1 MNKHL
6 ERGMLAERA
15 HVRRKV
21 FGAGA
26 EAADLL
32 SRPDVFA
39 AGMAACLGSMLL
51 VPGAWLVAAP
61 IGLVY
66 GIWVSTVKSRLP
78 FRLPLSWEGPD
89 YSNPVPG
96 GGNECKTGE
105 GLLYL
110 GNDAATNEELWLG
123 NSDARRHAFVLGTTG
138 AGKCLPADTLVLTPK
153 GWVRNGDLRP
163 GDQVIRPSGERANI
177 TSVHPQGRLPA
188 VRMHFAD
195 GRFADCS
202 HDHLW
207 SVRTRARNGG
217 EVSGCDSRMT
227 TRTAADIGI
236 FIHLN
241 SLQNEVQPA
250 CRMYI
255 PLPAPMPGPID
266 GSELTKRRADCA
278 AKQGLGSLGF
288 MPSLAG
294 TPEERLKWFGE
305 FVDHRRTFSA
315 VGKGKGGD
323 SVEIP
328 ALGGEDAF
336 MLQHIV
342 WSLGGRAAA
351 IEGAR
356 GNFVRASFP
365 GQEKAVPGASECDPS
380 LLSDGLEIVDVD
392 PCAPGKADGPSAGG
406 SFARA
411 SYPGQEKAVPSA
423 SECDP
428 SLLSDGLE
436 IVDVDPCAP
445 EEADGP
451 IDGSELTGHRAAVA
465 AKRGLGSLGF
475 MPSLAGT
482 PEERLKWFGEFID
495 HRRTFSVVG
504 KGKGGDSVEIPALGG
519 EDAFMLKQIVWS
531 LGGRAAA
538 INGARG
544 NFVRASFPGQ
554 EKAVPG
560 ASECDPSLLS
570 DGLEIVNVDPCAPG
584 KVDDPSMGG
593 SFALASFPG
602 HEKVIPGASECAPSL
617 LSDGLKIVDV
627 DPCAPGKADGPS
639 MGGSFVRA
647 SFPGQGKAVPG
658 ASECNPPV
666 LSDGLEIVDVDPCQP
681 READGASTGV
691 SFMRASFPGHEKAV
705 PGASECDPPQLS
717 DGLEIVNVDACA
729 PGEADGA
736 GAGGGFAR
744 ASFPGQEK
752 AVPGISECDPPQL
765 SDGLEIVDVDPCV
778 PGEADGPSIGGSKR
792 PEAAS
797 VEMSCIRIDSDDGL
811 FVAENYIV
819 THNTEF
825 LLGLVSQSMIW
836 SSGFLF
842 IDGKGTS
849 EFHGKA
855 WSLVSRFGRQ
865 DDYRILNFTDSGGD
879 PDTPA
884 GGPAVQSN
892 TLNPFSHG
900 SPDQLMNLIASLMS
914 DAGAGNDM
922 WKNRAMSLVASTMK
936 TLCEMR
942 DAGDI
947 LLDVQSIRD
956 HLPLGT
962 GVKKKML
969 DGRVA
974 AGIEDVPE
982 AAWEELRTRGGMIEL
997 YLRARNGEFSDSSK
1011 LALKGFFESL
1021 PGFSLGKALNG
1032 ETQEG
1037 KTAEQYGFLAM
1048 QLTKPLGSLADDFG
1062 HIFRT
1067 PFGEVDMEDVVLN
1080 RRILIVLLPALQKA
1094 PEEMRNCGKI
1104 VVAVLKMM
1112 MGKAA
1117 GSDIEGSKRAII
1129 DARPTRSPSPFI
1141 VVLDEAGYYMV
1152 KGIDTMMAQARS
1164 LGFMIVIAGQ
1174 DMAAMQSVSPQIA
1187 ETASANARLTAA
1199 GAMEDAQKTWEFLRR
1214 KFGRHKVAVSTGRT
1228 ARPGLFGMRWEDRGT
1243 ASFAEEDRVSI
1254 SDMQRLK
1261 EGEFYFLMES
1271 MLVKARAFH
1280 LGDRWADRISANK
1293 FIPVRGP
1300 RDRAPGLDQSKDAEF
1315 MSAYEAIGSRL
1326 LNLQELED
1334 QASAYPFAPDDT
1346 LSDIIRD
1353 AGERMEELGPNERNS
1368 AEFRDAFQLAMLLAA
1383 ETEIDEPDPEPEP
1396 DEFGWC

>member
-1 MNKHL
+1 
-6 ERGMLAERA
+6 MLAERA

-39 AGMAACLGSMLL
+39 AAMAACLGSMLL
-51 VPGAWLVAAP
+51 VPGAWLVAVP

-138 AGKCLPADTLVLTPK
+138 AGKCLPVDTLVLTPK

-207 SVRTRARNGG
+207 SVRTRARNRA
-217 EVSGCDSRMT
+217 EVSGGDSCT

-236 FIHLN
+236 FVHLN
-241 SLQNEVQPA
+241 SLQNDVQPA
-250 CRMYI
+250 CRMFI

-266 GSELTKRRADCA
+266 GSELTRRRADCA

-294 TPEERLKWFGE
+294 TPEERLKWLGE
-305 FVDHRRTFSA
+305 FIGHRRTFSA

-336 MLQHIV
+336 LLQQIV

-411 SYPGQEKAVPSA
+411 SYPGQEKVIPGA

-475 MPSLAGT
+475 IPSLAGT

-495 HRRTFSVVG
+495 HRRTFSAVG
-504 KGKGGDSVEIPALGG
+504 KGKGGDTVEIPALGG

-570 DGLEIVNVDPCAPG
+570 DGLEIV
-584 KVDDPSMGG
+584 
-593 SFALASFPG
+593 
-602 HEKVIPGASECAPSL
+602 
-617 LSDGLKIVDV
+617 DV
-627 DPCAPGKADGPS
+627 DAY
-639 MGGSFVRA
+639 
-647 SFPGQGKAVPG
+647 
-658 ASECNPPV
+658 
-666 LSDGLEIVDVDPCQP
+666 
-681 READGASTGV
+681 
-691 SFMRASFPGHEKAV
+691 
-705 PGASECDPPQLS
+705 
-717 DGLEIVNVDACA
+717 A
-729 PGEADGA
+729 PGEADGPSI
-736 GAGGGFAR
+736 GGSFVR

-752 AVPGISECDPPQL
+752 AVPGASECDPSPL
-765 SDGLEIVDVDPCV
+765 SDGLEIEDVDACA
-778 PGEADGPSIGGSKR
+778 PGEADGPSTGGSER
-792 PEAAS
+792 PEVAS

-811 FVAENYIV
+811 FVAENYVV

-982 AAWEELRTRGGMIEL
+982 AAWKELRTRGGMIEL
-997 YLRARNGEFSDSSK
+997 YLRALNGEFSDSSK

-1021 PGFSLGKALNG
+1021 PGFSLDKALNG
-1032 ETQEG
+1032 EPQEG

-1080 RRILIVLLPALQKA
+1080 RRILVVLLPALQKA

-1117 GSDIEGSKRAII
+1117 GSEIEGSKRAII

-1228 ARPGLFGMRWEDRGT
+1228 ARSGLFGMRWEDRGT

-1271 MLVKARAFH
+1271 TLVKARAFH
-1280 LGDRWADRISANK
+1280 LGDQWTDRISANK

-1300 RDRAPGLDQSKDAEF
+1300 RDRAPGLDQSKEAEF

-1326 LNLQELED
+1326 LDMQELED
-1334 QASAYPFAPDDT
+1334 RASAYPFAPDDT
-1346 LSDIIRD
+1346 LAEIIGY
-1353 AGERMEELGPNERNS
+1353 AGDRMERLDPNERS
-1368 AEFRDAFQLAMLLAA
+1368 SSEFRNAFQLALMLAA

-1396 DEFGWC
+1396 DEFGWD

>member
-1 MNKHL
+1 MNKPL
-6 ERGMLAERA
+6 ERGMLAERT

-39 AGMAACLGSMLL
+39 AGMATCLGSMLL
-51 VPGAWLVAAP
+51 VPGAWLVAVP

-66 GIWVSTVKSRLP
+66 GIWVSTMKSRLP

-96 GGNECKTGE
+96 GGNGHKTGE

-138 AGKCLPADTLVLTPK
+138 AGKCLPADTLVLTPR

-207 SVRTRARNGG
+207 RVRTRAGNGA
-217 EVSGCDSRMT
+217 EVSDGDSRMT

-560 ASECDPSLLS
+560 
-570 DGLEIVNVDPCAPG
+570 
-584 KVDDPSMGG
+584 
-593 SFALASFPG
+593 
-602 HEKVIPGASECAPSL
+602 
-617 LSDGLKIVDV
+617 
-627 DPCAPGKADGPS
+627 
-639 MGGSFVRA
+639 
-647 SFPGQGKAVPG
+647 
-658 ASECNPPV
+658 
-666 LSDGLEIVDVDPCQP
+666 
-681 READGASTGV
+681 
-691 SFMRASFPGHEKAV
+691 
-705 PGASECDPPQLS
+705 
-717 DGLEIVNVDACA
+717 
-729 PGEADGA
+729 
-736 GAGGGFAR
+736 
-744 ASFPGQEK
+744 
-752 AVPGISECDPPQL
+752 ISECDPPQL

-836 SSGFLF
+836 SSGFPF

-997 YLRARNGEFSDSSK
+997 YLRALNGEFSDSSK